1 MSVFSSSATASSVGQ
16 SALDQ
21 ARAAIEALDVSQHVD
36 AVETLKL
43 GIAAKE
49 KARDRA
55 QARLLEVHEAIRE
68 ARKPNG
74 DEIAYALLATGEM
87 PPVPDDLEREKD
99 QLVAGIGALNRQI
112 NAEHIPLRRPWG
124 NLQKEVAQAAEPLID
139 DLYRQAQEV
148 IELIEQLYATSAS
161 LSLIMQTGKIDALR
175 RFSGT
180 MLADGREFRRFFDF
194 ATPLQVDHAISAL
207 NQLPALKAMGRHI
220 RETVDPPS
228 QLQMERD
235 GL

>member
-1 MSVFSSSATASSVGQ
+1 MSVFSSSATASSVSQ

-36 AVETLKL
+36 EVESLKL

-55 QARLLEVHEAIRE
+55 QARLQEVHEAIRE
-68 ARKPNG
+68 ARTPNG

-112 NAEHIPLRRPWG
+112 NAERIPLRRPWG
-124 NLQKEVAQAAEPLID
+124 NLQNEIAQAAEPLID

-194 ATPLQVDHAISAL
+194 ARPLQVDHAISAL
-207 NQLPALKAMGRHI
+207 NQLPALKVMGRHI